1 MAARGAGA
9 GAHQGDMDRRALA
22 AKERSIELAHREA
35 QARLEQNDSQ
45 FKMNLG
51 QRQSEQAES
60 VRRYDSSVEMTE
72 EQNKYQRGRNEQI
85 DSLNVEQKQY
95 ERGRFDRL
103 DSQNEQ
109 KASFDQERAKKSDG
123 WAEVLN
129 ELTAEQKQ
137 QQLEQNSLTLNAYR
151 EASALEKE
159 NRSKRETLA
168 KSHFGALLTS
178 AIENGGIAPV
188 SALDLYMKNTGS
200 KLKGLYFTKDGGAVV
215 DEEGDDGKVAS
226 NFVPQQ
232 ITNAAME
239 FVTGI
244 LSKSSGGGGGR
255 SLATPDIAQGKF
267 DLQRGESLLKNL
279 ERRIDAL
286 KEDLKEY
293 PDPEIEKKIKEE
305 IKNLRKRHDD
315 VSNEV
320 YGKDS
325 IDDDKGGDKGGGKV
339 PTFVNPVVERLYGMS
354 GVDFS
359 DRLRKIARAENQTP
373 DAILFGI
380 LKGETEENKNAF
392 FKSLK

>member
-1 MAARGAGA
+1 MAALGAGA
-9 GAHQGDMDRRALA
+9 GAHRGDMERDALDEKRRQADMQNRQSQDALA
-22 AKERSIELAHREA
+22 QRGREFA
-35 QARLEQNDSQ
+35 
-45 FKMNLG
+45 MNLG
-51 QRQSEQAES
+51 QRQSEQEEAT
-60 VRRYDSSVEMTE
+60 RRYDSSVEMTE

-85 DSLNVEQKQY
+85 DSLNIEQKQY
-95 ERGRFDRL
+95 ERGRFDKL
-103 DSQNEQ
+103 DAQNEQ

-178 AIENGGIAPV
+178 AIENGGIAPM
-188 SALDLYMKNTGS
+188 SALNLYMKNTGS

-215 DEEGDDGKVAS
+215 DEEGDDGQVAS

-244 LSKSSGGGGGR
+244 PSKSSGGGR
-255 SLATPDIAQGKF
+255 SLATPDLAQGKI
-267 DLQRGESLLKNL
+267 DVKLGESLLKNL

-286 KEDLKEY
+286 KDDIALATMEEENQIKA
-293 PDPEIEKKIKEE
+293 EIRMLQDQYNK
-305 IKNLRKRHDD
+305 
-315 VSNEV
+315 VSDTV
-320 YGKDS
+320 YAPILGNIGAD
-325 IDDDKGGDKGGGKV
+325 GGGGGSVKWWA
-339 PTFVNPVVERLYGMS
+339 PG
-354 GVDFS
+354 G
-359 DRLRKIARAENQTP
+359 
-373 DAILFGI
+373 
-380 LKGETEENKNAF
+380 NK
-392 FKSLK
+392 